1 MSSTE
6 QPAPLPSQVHGEK
19 LRAMPLL
26 AEVDGHFLSVLSTHL
41 QPEVFLPDEDVIV
54 RGMRTSAAYFIDR
67 GRVRVTLAGRTI
79 VIRTDYFAEHALF
92 LDTQHSYAARAM
104 THVDAYSLERARFG
118 GTMLQFPSAA
128 MHLTHLA
135 DVIATTRSKETPAEK
150 HDKKRRSVKLP
161 PERAGLAATPSP
173 TAEPHGS
180 FDERGASTSIDAL
193 REAIDQRF
201 EALEQQLERVLAAVP
216 IDHPCH
222 RQRHRQAHALHRPR

>member
-1 MSSTE
+1 
-6 QPAPLPSQVHGEK
+6 
-19 LRAMPLL
+19 
-26 AEVDGHFLSVLSTHL
+26 
-41 QPEVFLPDEDVIV
+41 
-54 RGMRTSAAYFIDR
+54 
-67 GRVRVTLAGRTI
+67 
-79 VIRTDYFAEHALF
+79 
-92 LDTQHSYAARAM
+92 M

-161 PERAGLAATPSP
+161 PSARDSRRLRLRLPSR
-173 TAEPHGS
+173 TA
-180 FDERGASTSIDAL
+180 ASTSEEHRRASTRFARPSI
-193 REAIDQRF
+193 RHQRF
-201 EALEQQLERVLAAVP
+201 EALEQMKMKLERVLAAVP